1 MNGLNSRQY
10 ISHSNATHHCNV
22 VWWRF
27 SFMIGLDSQRL
38 GRKWACIAQLWLP
51 PHRQHPSMLAST
63 PTESSVGQKSCH
75 VGTGLAH
82 VGTRLAHV
90 GTGLARVLRA
100 TTTVGPSVQL
110 LHCEATGERRPC

>member
-1 MNGLNSRQY
+1 
-10 ISHSNATHHCNV
+10 
-22 VWWRF
+22 
-27 SFMIGLDSQRL
+27 
-38 GRKWACIAQLWLP
+38 
-51 PHRQHPSMLAST
+51 MLAST
-63 PTESSVGQKSCH
+63 PTESSVGQKSCHVGTGLAH